1 MPYDKQL
8 KQEIIR
14 LALEEPDRTASCL
27 YTSRTGATITAECIV
42 GHAMSN
48 LGLMTLDELRFFEWD
63 IVGYDYDDGE
73 GNIHSYDGGAF
84 SELVIYYEQTKQED
98 LVDSECSVLE
108 ISNVQKLQ
116 DDGESWISAVSKTY
130 GEVAGELR
138 SL

>member
-48 LGLMTLDELRFFEWD
+48 LGLMTLDELRFFEQD
-63 IVGYDYDDGE
+63 IVGSDYDDGE

-84 SELVIYYEQTKQED
+84 SDLVIYHEQTKGEN
-98 LVDSECSVLE
+98 LVDSECSVLD
-108 ISNVQKLQ
+108 ISNVQSLQ

-130 GEVAGELR
+130 GEVTA
-138 SL
+138 